1 MKLTSEILEIAIEE
15 LSKLPGTGKKSAQR
29 IALHLVKKNLSDVQ
43 RLADALISLKTKI
56 RHCNRCYTLTD
67 TEICPICESEKRA
80 NGQLC
85 IVEEPQDVLMIER
98 THTFKGRFHVLGGS
112 ISPMDNIGPDQL
124 RIKELMQRIHA
135 KDEQISEIILALNPD
150 SEGEATSFYLN
161 KLLAPFE
168 LNITRIAYGVP
179 MGTHLEYI
187 DEATISRALANRST
201 F

>member
-1 MKLTSEILEIAIEE
+1 MKLTSEILETAIEE

-29 IALHLVKKNLSDVQ
+29 IALHLVKKSASDVQ
-43 RLADALISLKTKI
+43 RLAEAMIALKTKI
-56 RHCNRCYTLTD
+56 KHCSRCFTLTD
-67 TEICPICESEKRA
+67 SDICPICESEKR
-80 NGQLC
+80 NTGELC
-85 IVEEPQDVLMIER
+85 IVEEPQDVIMIER
-98 THTFKGRFHVLGGS
+98 TSTFKGRYHVLGGS

-124 RIKELMQRIHA
+124 RIKELLQRIHS
-135 KDEQISEIILALNPD
+135 KDEQITEIILALNPD

-161 KLLAPFE
+161 KLLGPFE

-187 DEATISRALANRST
+187 DEATISRALANRSH

>member
-1 MKLTSEILEIAIEE
+1 MKLTSEILETAIEE

-43 RLADALISLKTKI
+43 RLSDAMIALKTKI
-56 RHCNRCYTLTD
+56 KHCSRCFTLTD
-67 TEICPICESEKRA
+67 TEICPICKSEKRN

-98 THTFKGRFHVLGGS
+98 THTFKGRYHVLGGS

-124 RIKELMQRIHA
+124 RIKELIQRVNT
-135 KDEQISEIILALNPD
+135 KDEHISEVILALNPD

-161 KLLAPFE
+161 KLLSPFE

-187 DEATISRALANRST
+187 DEATISRALANRSH

>member
-1 MKLTSEILEIAIEE
+1 MKLTSEILETAIEE

-29 IALHLVKKNLSDVQ
+29 IALHLVKKNLSDVE
-43 RLADALISLKTKI
+43 RLAESLISLKTKI
-56 RHCNRCYTLTD
+56 RHCSRCFTLTD
-67 TEICPICESEKRA
+67 TEICPICESAKR
-80 NGQLC
+80 NTGQLC
-85 IVEEPQDVLMIER
+85 IVEEPQDVIMIER
-98 THTFKGRFHVLGGS
+98 TNTFKGRFHVLGGS

-124 RIKELMQRIHA
+124 RIKELLQRINSS
-135 KDEQISEIILALNPD
+135 EENISEIILALNPD

-187 DEATISRALANRST
+187 DEATISRALANRSH